1 VKPEEQKGR
10 AEGSHKQTQV
20 IAIVRLRYRV
30 CAYLFNLGWLAILA
44 GFTGVLYA
52 DSVQQHQIIFTMITV
67 AGFGIFASAFAV
79 TLAIYRCPVCDRFI
93 SRFRPKKELCEH
105 CGVKI
110 R

>member
-1 VKPEEQKGR
+1 MKVEEQKSR
-10 AEGSHKQTQV
+10 AEGRHEELQV

-30 CAYLFNLGWLAILA
+30 CAYLFNLGWLTILA

-52 DSVQQHQIIFTMITV
+52 ESVHQQQIIFTMITV
-67 AGFGIFASAFAV
+67 VGFGILASAFAV

-93 SRFRPKKELCEH
+93 SRFRPKKELCKH